1 MKASVPFFR
10 LPADH
15 AVDYLV
21 DLLDQ
26 AFPNSIP
33 SQPTTENL
41 LKRAG
46 NREVVD
52 FLRSLQKQRD
62 DDISED

>member
-1 MKASVPFFR
+1 MVNTQFR

-15 AVDYLV
+15 AVDALV

-26 AFPNSIP
+26 AFPNRLPP
-33 SQPTTENL
+33 SPTTESL

-52 FLRSLQKQRD
+52 FLRSLQQERD
-62 DDISED
+62 RNILQE

>member
-1 MKASVPFFR
+1 MPASMAFFR

-15 AVDYLV
+15 AVDHLV

-26 AFPNSIP
+26 AFPNTIP
-33 SQPTTENL
+33 SNPTTENL

-62 DDISED
+62 DDIAKD